1 MVEAADTIGRMSEAA
16 ANLVAVLNPE
26 QSRQALFPMSD
37 ETERRTWYYTPNL
50 RNGLPMTDMEPLQ
63 QQVAY
68 RLVASGLSQAGFT
81 TATTIMSLENTLDLF
96 EGWRAFSDPELGVRG
111 RDPNRYYIALFG
123 EPGGSDPW
131 GWRFD
136 GHHVVVQYTIV
147 DSETLAPTPH
157 FFGANPAE
165 SEFVGPGVLRPLAG
179 EEDLARDLL
188 FSFDDEELEQVLISE
203 VPPDD
208 IVHTNKPA
216 VLDGA
221 LPKPGFIMMNQPDTP
236 EAHAAVA
243 TRREKLGLTPER
255 MEAIR
260 YSTTEP
266 RGVAAA
272 AMTVSQREL
281 LQAVIDQYLDRLP
294 EEIAEAESDRVADVI
309 DSVHF
314 AWAGGFEHGEPHYYR
329 LQGERLL
336 IEYDN
341 TQNDANH
348 IHSVWR
354 DPEGDFGV
362 DLLAQ
367 HYAEAH

>member
-1 MVEAADTIGRMSEAA
+1 MVEAANTIGRMSEAA
-16 ANLVAVLNPE
+16 ADLIAVLTPE
-26 QSRQALFPMSD
+26 QSEQALFPMSN

-50 RNGLPMTDMEPLQ
+50 RNGLPLTELEPLQ
-63 QQVAY
+63 QQKVFQLLAT
-68 RLVASGLSQAGFT
+68 GLSQPGFT
-81 TATTIMSLENTLDLF
+81 AATTIMSLENTLDLL

-111 RDPNRYYIALFG
+111 RDPNRYYVALFG
-123 EPGGSDPW
+123 EPGSDGPW

-136 GHHVVVQYTIV
+136 GHHVVVQYTVV
-147 DSETLAPTPH
+147 DGDQLAATPH

-165 SEFVGPGVLRPLAG
+165 SEFVGPGMLRPLAG

-188 FSFDDEELEQVLISE
+188 YAFDDDQLEQVVISE
-203 VPPDD
+203 VAPDD
-208 IVHTNKPA
+208 IVHTNEPE

-221 LPKPGFIMMNQPDTP
+221 LPKPGFIMMNQPDTA
-236 EAHAAVA
+236 EAREALAR
-243 TRREKLGLTPER
+243 RREVLGLTPER

-260 YSTTEP
+260 YSTNEP

-281 LQAVIDQYLDRLP
+281 LQAVIDQYIDRLP
-294 EEIAEAESDRVADVI
+294 EDVAEAESDRVADVL

-348 IHSVWR
+348 IHSVYR

-362 DLLAQ
+362 DLLAR